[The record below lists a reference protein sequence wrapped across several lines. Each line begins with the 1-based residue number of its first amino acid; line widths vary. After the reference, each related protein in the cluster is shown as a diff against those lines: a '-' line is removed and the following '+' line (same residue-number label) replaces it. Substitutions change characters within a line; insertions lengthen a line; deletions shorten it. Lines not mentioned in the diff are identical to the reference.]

1 MKQRSF
7 ICLLAAIVLVVY
19 AFDYLP
25 IHEEGI
31 GQMFAYSWLAFAALV
46 IAGNGVAVLG
56 GYRQKAQKDRQQEN
70 AEPEK
75 RREFG

>member
-1 MKQRSF
+1 MKQRLF
-7 ICLLAAIVLVVY
+7 ICLLAATVLVVY

-31 GQMFAYSWLAFAALV
+31 GQIFAYSWLAFAALV
-46 IAGNGVAVLG
+46 IAGNGVALLG
-56 GYRQKAQKDRQQEN
+56 GYRQKAEKDRQQEN

>member
-56 GYRQKAQKDRQQEN
+56 EYRQKAQKDRQQEN